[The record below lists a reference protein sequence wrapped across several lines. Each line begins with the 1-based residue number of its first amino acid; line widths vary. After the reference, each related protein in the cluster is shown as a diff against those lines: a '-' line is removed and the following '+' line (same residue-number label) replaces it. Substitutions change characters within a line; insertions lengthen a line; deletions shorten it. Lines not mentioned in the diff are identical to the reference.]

1 MSILAPTLRGYQR
14 SWLRTD
20 LVAGLTVGAMLV
32 PQAMAYA
39 ELAGL
44 PPEVGFNAALLPLL
58 VYALVGGSR
67 HLGVGPEPGTA
78 ILAATGVGLVA
89 DGDPVRYL
97 ALMAALALIVGVVG
111 LIAAVA
117 RLGVLASLLS
127 KPVLVGYITG
137 VGLTLVSSQLA
148 KATGVATPGDGF
160 FPRIAA
166 FVSGLSGWHWA
177 TFVVFVGTLA
187 GILTLKRKAP
197 KFPAA
202 LAGVVVATLVVW
214 VIGGD
219 TMGVK
224 LIGAI
229 PAALP
234 SFGLPDVA
242 LTDVLALVPTAL
254 GIALVGYTDNV
265 LTARSVATK
274 HGYSIEPNREL
285 FALGAIN
292 LAAGVSGGFPVSSSA
307 SRTAVPSSLGSHSQL
322 VGLVAAALV
331 ALTLVAAGPALSAM
345 PMAALAAVIVAAAV
359 AIIDV
364 AGYRH
369 LWRVSR
375 SEFAL
380 AVVAALAVMV
390 FDVLVGVLIALVMS
404 VALLMRRL
412 SRPHDSVLAEGE
424 SLGGWVD
431 ARLYGLSPTH
441 PGLLVYRFDAP
452 LFFGNIEHFG
462 ARIDDVLKANPGDE
476 TWIVLDFEGVGDI
489 DSTALDGLRELTA
502 KLTRAGLVVAVARAN
517 APVMA
522 LLGRADLVAP
532 GGGGVGP
539 TLMPFPTIKAAVMAF
554 EDAHR
559 TSATTGSTPRP

>member
-1 MSILAPTLRGYQR
+1 MPMFAPTLRGYR
-14 SWLRTD
+14 AAWLRVD

-44 PPEVGFNAALLPLL
+44 PPEVGFNAALLPLV

-97 ALMAALALIVGVVG
+97 ALMAALALVVG
-111 LIAAVA
+111 LVGLVAAVS

-160 FPRIAA
+160 FPRIAS

-177 TFVVFVGTLA
+177 TFAVFVGTLV
-187 GILTLKRKAP
+187 GILTLKQRAP

-224 LIGAI
+224 LIGTI

-234 SFGLPDVA
+234 TLGWPDVA
-242 LTDVLALVPTAL
+242 LSDVLALVPTAL

-274 HGYSIEPNREL
+274 HGYTIEPNREL

-322 VGLVAAALV
+322 VGLVAAALL

-345 PMAALAAVIVAAAV
+345 PMAALAAVIVAAAL

-364 AGYRH
+364 AGFRD

-375 SEFAL
+375 SEFGL

-462 ARIDDVLKANPGDE
+462 ARIDAVLTANPGDE

-489 DSTALDGLRELTA
+489 DSTALDGLRELTT

-532 GGGGVGP
+532 GVGA
-539 TLMPFPTIKAAVMAF
+539 TLRPFPTIKAAVMAF

-559 TSATTGSTPRP
+559 TSASPSTPRP